1 MVDYVHMQYG
11 HEYAYVEALALHVQK
26 WALVGSEYQD
36 NTCSTMTSSF
46 SKVHVYTLY
55 CVVCIPHS
63 AHGSLT
69 LRNFHCS
76 QKYFTENFVMRHT
89 YLLTAGASMD
99 NILGLSCRIQIRY
112 SRLVCHA
119 HLYLTCAV
127 CACSEFMKLSN

>member
-69 LRNFHCS
+69 LRNFHYS
-76 QKYFTENFVMRHT
+76 QKYFTENF
-89 YLLTAGASMD
+89 
-99 NILGLSCRIQIRY
+99 
-112 SRLVCHA
+112 CHA
-119 HLYLTCAV
+119 AHVPSDCRSINGQHPWA
-127 CACSEFMKLSN
+127 KLLNPN

>member
-11 HEYAYVEALALHVQK
+11 HEYAYVEAQALHVQK
-26 WALVGSEYQD
+26 WVLVGSEYQD

-55 CVVCIPHS
+55 CVVCIPYS

-69 LRNFHCS
+69 LQISTIHRNIS
-76 QKYFTENFVMRHT
+76 LKIFVMRHT
-89 YLLTAGASMD
+89 YLLTAGVSMD
-99 NILGLSCRIQIRY
+99 NILGLSCRIRIRY

-119 HLYLTCAV
+119 HSFSHVQRVHAV
-127 CACSEFMKLSN
+127 NS